1 MIWHQV
7 IDYLSDARLKIVVIV
22 GVFLNCMIYCH
33 LVNSMITPNQA
44 ISGVSVKC
52 SLGQKKVVT
61 KV

>member
-44 ISGVSVKC
+44 ISGVSVK
-52 SLGQKKVVT
+52 
-61 KV
+61 